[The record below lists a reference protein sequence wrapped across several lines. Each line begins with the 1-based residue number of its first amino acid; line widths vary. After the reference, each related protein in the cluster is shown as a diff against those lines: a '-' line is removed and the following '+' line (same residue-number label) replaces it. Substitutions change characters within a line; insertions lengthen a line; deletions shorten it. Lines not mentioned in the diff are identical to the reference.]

1 MSPALGAVHDDPG
14 LQPERTTLSW
24 VRTLLVFAADTILFV
39 RISPGPPVAVITVG
53 ALCLLFAVA
62 TLSATRWQHGLRVSR
77 FSSGAAPP
85 AVTANVVLTLNV
97 VVLSCGAALL
107 LLGDALD

>member
-1 MSPALGAVHDDPG
+1 M
-14 LQPERTTLSW
+14 
-24 VRTLLVFAADTILFV
+24 RTLVVFAADTILFA
-39 RISPGPPVAVITVG
+39 RIAPGPPQAVITVG
-53 ALCLLFAVA
+53 AVCLLFAVTA
-62 TLSATRWQHGLRVSR
+62 LSSTRRQHVLRVSR

-97 VVLSCGAALL
+97 VVLSGGAALL